1 MLWRASH
8 FILLIHLLSCGEDVS
23 TGFGPD
29 VDKPSL
35 SVVLSPEQVKERAP
49 GVQIRERVNKG
60 VSKKILNEFEKP
72 LHTYPLLDHT
82 MVEYGKDGL
91 LYRKGVDGPFS
102 GRMIHMGQGGDSIL
116 EASFLD
122 GRPHGAQIRKNKDG
136 RVIMEAWMDRGVLTG
151 VKTKWWDDG
160 RVREEEYW
168 ENGSY
173 RGRSIW
179 DESGRLVKEERA
191 R

>member
-1 MLWRASH
+1 MLWRATH
-8 FILLIHLLSCGEDVS
+8 FILLLHLLSCGKDGETGSVS
-23 TGFGPD
+23 DPD
-29 VDKPSL
+29 KSEQSL
-35 SVVLSPEQVKERAP
+35 DLSPDQVKEHAP

-60 VSKKILNEFEKP
+60 VSEKILNDFDKP

-102 GRMIHMGQGGDSIL
+102 GRMIHLGQGGDSIL
-116 EASFLD
+116 EASFLE

-173 RGRSIW
+173 RGRSVW

>member
-23 TGFGPD
+23 TGLGPD
-29 VDKPSL
+29 VYKPTPP
-35 SVVLSPEQVKERAP
+35 VVLSPEQVKERAP
-49 GVQIRERVNKG
+49 GVQIRERVNKD
-60 VSKKILNEFEKP
+60 VSKKILNEFEKR

-173 RGRSIW
+173 RGRSNW

>member
-8 FILLIHLLSCGEDVS
+8 FILLLNLLSCGEDSEKGSVS
-23 TGFGPD
+23 D
-29 VDKPSL
+29 SDKSDQAPEY
-35 SVVLSPEQVKERAP
+35 SVEQIKEHPP

-72 LHTYPLLDHT
+72 LHTYPLIEHT
-82 MVEYGKDGL
+82 MAEYGKDGL
-91 LYRKGVDGPFS
+91 LYRKGVNVPFS
-102 GRMIHMGQGGDSIL
+102 GRMIHSDQAGNSIL

-122 GRPHGAQIRKNKDG
+122 GRPHGRQIRKNEG
-136 RVIMEAWMDRGVLTG
+136 GLVLMEAWMDRGVLSG
-151 VKTKWWDDG
+151 VKTKWWKNG
-160 RVREEEYW
+160 KVHEEEYW

-173 RGRSIW
+173 QGRSVW
-179 DESGRLVKEERA
+179 DESGRLLKQERS

>member
-1 MLWRASH
+1 MLWRAIH
-8 FILLIHLLSCGEDVS
+8 FILLLHLLSCGEDGETGSVS
-23 TGFGPD
+23 DPD
-29 VDKPSL
+29 KSEQSL
-35 SVVLSPEQVKERAP
+35 ELSPDQVKEHAP

-60 VSKKILNEFEKP
+60 VSEKILKDFEKP
-72 LHTYPLLDHT
+72 LHTYPLLKHT

-102 GRMIHMGQGGDSIL
+102 GRMTHSDQAGNTTL

-122 GRPHGAQIRKNKDG
+122 GRPHGRQIRKNKDG
-136 RVIMEAWMDRGVLTG
+136 LVMMEAWMDHGVLSG
-151 VKTKWWDDG
+151 VKTKWWESG
-160 RVREEEYW
+160 KVHEEEYW

-173 RGRSIW
+173 RGRSVW
-179 DESGRLVKEERA
+179 DESGRLLKQERT